1 MEEEKRDN
9 GFGRGLALGMLLSLA
24 VLLALLGGVFMLLS
38 ARFSG
43 VFSTGTLAKML
54 TIDSVIEKYA
64 LEDADQSDIA
74 DGIYK
79 GMMSAI
85 GDDYA
90 EYYTKEE
97 YQSMKESTEGS
108 YDGIGALLTQDAETN
123 EITIVQVYEGSPA
136 EKAGLLAGDKLIAA
150 DEYRYVDLDLSTFV
164 SHVKGKAGTTVNI
177 TYERDGKENIVEI
190 ERATVEV
197 PSVEGQMLQDG
208 IGYVQ
213 ISSFD
218 GVTPAQFESTMEDLK
233 DQGMT
238 SVIIDLRS
246 NLGGLVDASV
256 QMLDYILPEGTVVY
270 TIDKNGKK
278 VEYTSD
284 AEHYLDM
291 PIVVLVNGYTA
302 SAAEIFTGAIRDFSY
317 GTIIGT
323 QTYGKGIVQ
332 RTFPLSDG
340 SALKLTVSKYYTPNG
355 ECIHKTGIT
364 PDIELEYEFLGGDD
378 ESYSIEYDNQVLRAI
393 EELQK

>member
-97 YQSMKESTEGS
+97 YQSMKELTEGS

-150 DEYRYVDLDLSTFV
+150 DEYQYVDLDLSTFV

-177 TYERDGKENIVEI
+177 TYERDGKENTVEI

-238 SVIIDLRS
+238 SVIIDLRF

-291 PIVVLVNGYTA
+291 PIVVLVDGYTA

-378 ESYSIEYDNQVLRAI
+378 ESYSIEYDNQILRAI

>member
-150 DEYRYVDLDLSTFV
+150 DEYQYVDLDLSTFV

-177 TYERDGKENIVEI
+177 TYERDGKENTVEI

-238 SVIIDLRS
+238 SVIIDLRF

-291 PIVVLVNGYTA
+291 PIVVLVDGYTA

-378 ESYSIEYDNQVLRAI
+378 ESYSIEYDNQILRAI

>member
-123 EITIVQVYEGSPA
+123 EITIVQIYEGSPA

-150 DEYRYVDLDLSTFV
+150 DEYQYVDLDLSTFV

-177 TYERDGKENIVEI
+177 TYERDGKENTVEI

-256 QMLDYILPEGTVVY
+256 QMLDYLLPEGTVVY

-291 PIVVLVNGYTA
+291 PIVVLVDGYTA

-378 ESYSIEYDNQVLRAI
+378 ESYSIEYDNQILRAI